1 MIRKVLDWAGY
12 AGIAVLA
19 AGVALPYARPDLA
32 HYRGFLYAGALLVVA
47 SLLGRVD
54 DYRAFFGART
64 TRYGLNAAVMILLVL
79 GVTTIVQALSYQH
92 SWRWDLTETKRF
104 SLSPQT
110 VQLLRNL
117 KTDVSALGFFRV
129 DQPGKRVAEDLLKQ
143 YARYANGRFT
153 WRILDPDREP
163 ALAKKYGIETYGTTV
178 LEAGAKSEK
187 VNEPDEEK
195 LTNALVKVTRAGKH
209 VVYVVQGHGE
219 PELTSTERAG
229 FSEAKAALERANYE
243 VKALVLVREGKPP
256 ADAAVVV
263 LAGPR
268 TDLLKPELDALDAY
282 IAQGGKVLVMV
293 NPFQGEALGKYL
305 EKYGFALDNDLVVE
319 ANPIGRLL
327 GFEPYVLVVQQY
339 ERHPITRDLG
349 GVMTIFPMTR
359 SIGQTKVQV
368 QGVRFEP
375 LARTSAQS
383 WGETNRTELDRGV
396 VKPDPEDPKGPLT
409 VAAVATK
416 DKARLVVY
424 GTATLAA
431 NQGLNLQG
439 NRDLFLNTVS
449 WLAEDEDLIS
459 IRPKEAR
466 QTPVFLNANQAQ
478 LVFLLPVVV
487 LPGLVLVGGIVAV
500 ARRRAAK

>member
-19 AGVALPYARPDLA
+19 AGVVLPYARPDLA